1 MTHGR
6 PIEPPAKEKTLEVV
20 KLDRFVCFRVITAD
34 WWVLEFLTQS
44 NQHILVP
51 FSSAAYKR
59 FIKHLKD
66 TVY

>member
-1 MTHGR
+1 M
-6 PIEPPAKEKTLEVV
+6 EPPAKGKTLEVV
-20 KLDRFVCFRVITAD
+20 KLNRFVCFRAITAD
-34 WWVLEFLTQS
+34 RWVLEFLTES
-44 NQHILVP
+44 NQQILVP